1 MFSRVFSVLFFLFSS
16 GLFCQEIENNIDNS
30 KIEKND
36 IQIKPLYQIG
46 DIENNGLNILEPI
59 FKDKNF
65 EEVFN
70 FFQKLP
76 TKNKNYTSEMLV
88 HKILKT
94 RLSFKNDNISAEQD
108 RLLFEL
114 RVNKLFEMG
123 KFADIENFYVQLP
136 PNLENEFI
144 NIKRIEAYLL
154 RNEFR
159 NACSLI
165 KEEKIANTFKLGK
178 FDIICSIITQE
189 FEKARFNLELLKEL
203 NTPGDTLFIE
213 LAYKIMGDIEVSQK
227 ELAEKSLENI
237 SNLTPILLSYLQIAE
252 ISPTFKNIKDAPIS
266 SLIFILSSPTTSSEI
281 KLYCAERL
289 VKLKRISPNILAE
302 VYQLSN
308 FNSEEIENVL
318 EIYKTLSP
326 VRSRSLLYQS
336 IIKEVDPE
344 IKFQLIKLLLINAK
358 KNKLFSSLSN
368 ILKDSINYSE
378 LRNLSIS
385 DKNLI
390 LDIFT
395 VNSQFN
401 EARMFIQSI
410 GKDYEIMKKDLYINL
425 IEKIDSDLPFI
436 KTENKNYDFL
446 DSKLSFDK
454 FNNIL
459 ILYSIKNKLNEDLLN
474 ILSIKESDFFE
485 IEKNIK
491 VTDFL
496 SIMSLTNFSN
506 FYLIKIFF
514 KIIEGKDLND
524 LSSIEKYMVLKII
537 KIIGFEDLFK
547 DIQAELIET
556 SYD

>member
-1 MFSRVFSVLFFLFSS
+1 M
-16 GLFCQEIENNIDNS
+16 
-30 KIEKND
+30 
-36 IQIKPLYQIG
+36 
-46 DIENNGLNILEPI
+46 
-59 FKDKNF
+59 
-65 EEVFN
+65 
-70 FFQKLP
+70 
-76 TKNKNYTSEMLV
+76 
-88 HKILKT
+88 
-94 RLSFKNDNISAEQD
+94 
-108 RLLFEL
+108 
-114 RVNKLFEMG
+114 
-123 KFADIENFYVQLP
+123 
-136 PNLENEFI
+136 
-144 NIKRIEAYLL
+144 
-154 RNEFR
+154 
-159 NACSLI
+159 
-165 KEEKIANTFKLGK
+165 
-178 FDIICSIITQE
+178 
-189 FEKARFNLELLKEL
+189 
-203 NTPGDTLFIE
+203 
-213 LAYKIMGDIEVSQK
+213 
-227 ELAEKSLENI
+227 
-237 SNLTPILLSYLQIAE
+237 
-252 ISPTFKNIKDAPIS
+252 
-266 SLIFILSSPTTSSEI
+266 
-281 KLYCAERL
+281 
-289 VKLKRISPNILAE
+289 
-302 VYQLSN
+302 
-308 FNSEEIENVL
+308 
-318 EIYKTLSP
+318 
-326 VRSRSLLYQS
+326 RSRSLLYQS